1 MRIAIAQLNIH
12 IGNFDSNTEK
22 ILNAVRSA
30 REQGAELVCFSEL
43 ATTGYPA
50 LDLLESPHFIQK
62 SNELLER
69 LKEASSGIGIVIGAP
84 RINPELPG
92 KNLYNSAFFFANGQQ
107 LGFAD
112 KALLP
117 TYDVFDEYRYFE
129 PGKKFNTIE
138 FKGKRIALTICED
151 IWDLVNEDPIYTF
164 HPMDELMKDKPDLAI
179 NISASPFS
187 EGQHRNRKKVLK
199 MNAER
204 YKLPFFYINHVGA
217 QTDLIFDG
225 GSLVVGPS
233 GEVQDEMP
241 FFEECVRTYEL
252 DEIMKMDGISK
263 LQSTDRIALMHDALV
278 FGLRDFFVKLGFK
291 KAIMGLSGGI
301 DSALTAA
308 LTCRALGAKNVH
320 GLIMPS
326 EFSSKNSVRDAEKLV
341 ENLGMSSDILDIG
354 DIYDLFTSKLD
365 AFFGKTPFDVTEENI
380 QARARGI
387 LLMAYSNKL
396 GHVLLNTTNKSEMA
410 VGYGTLYGDLCGSLS
425 VIGDVYKTD
434 VYKLSNYINREEEII
449 PRSTIVKP
457 PSAEL
462 KPDQKDSDSL
472 PDYDLLDPILKM
484 MIEKK
489 YSMEQIAS
497 EGYNSEVVQKV
508 WQLVHR
514 SEFKRYQTAPVLRV
528 SDKAFGYGRR
538 IPLVGKF

>member
-1 MRIAIAQLNIH
+1 MP
-12 IGNFDSNTEK
+12 D
-22 ILNAVRSA
+22 
-30 REQGAELVCFSEL
+30 
-43 ATTGYPA
+43 
-50 LDLLESPHFIQK
+50 FIRQ

-69 LKEASSGIGIVIGAP
+69 LKEASKEIGIIVGAP

-92 KNLYNSAFFFANGQQ
+92 KNLYNSAFFFADGEEK
-107 LGFAD
+107 GFAD

-138 FKGKRIALTICED
+138 FRGKRIALTICED

-164 HPMDELMKDKPDLAI
+164 HPMDQLMKGKPELAI

-187 EGQHRNRKKVLK
+187 EGQHHNRKKVLK

-252 DEIMKMDGISK
+252 DEVMKMDGISK

-278 FGLRDFFVKLGFK
+278 FGIKDFFGKLSFE

-326 EFSSKNSVRDAEKLV
+326 EFSSKNSVRDAEKLA

-354 DIYDLFTSKLD
+354 DIYDLFTSKLN
-365 AFFGKTPFDVTEENI
+365 AFFGETPFDVTEENI
-380 QARARGI
+380 QARARGVF
-387 LLMAYSNKL
+387 LMAYSNKL

-434 VYKLSNYINREEEII
+434 VYKLSDYINREEELI

-472 PDYDLLDPILKM
+472 PEYDVLDPILKM
-484 MIEKK
+484 MIEKR
-489 YSMEQIAS
+489 YSKDQIAGN
-497 EGYNSEVVQKV
+497 GYDKEVVEKV
-508 WQLVHR
+508 WKLVHR

-538 IPLVGKF
+538 MPLVGKFSKMTCGK